1 MEMNRRTIY
10 KNKRVT
16 VVGLGVSG
24 FAAACLLKE
33 IGAKVKV
40 TEAAVNK
47 AILGRKENLA
57 KKGIPVEMGG
67 HSEEFIKDSQLF
79 VVSPG
84 VDSTSLPLKFAKR
97 NRVPV
102 IGEIEFA
109 STLCSGEIIAVSGT
123 NGKTTVVSLLEE
135 IFKKAGKKA
144 VACGNIGN
152 PFSAVVMN
160 KKYGFFI
167 LEISSFQLERIKN
180 FRPRI
185 AILLNIGPDHL
196 DWHQSFSSYK
206 KAKSRLF
213 LNQKANDYAILN
225 QDDDCI
231 SSFLPRIKA
240 KKIFFSRRKEVKR
253 GVFVKDNEIVAN
265 FCGKEQRV
273 IDLRKAVLPGQ
284 HNCENYLA
292 ATAGALVMGIS
303 PEIIRKVFQKF
314 HSLPHRTELV
324 KKLKGVCYIDD
335 SKATNLDATKSALQT
350 FPAGKIILILGGR
363 DKGCSFRSLKG
374 LVKKRV
380 KQIILLGEAA
390 ERIEKE
396 FSAPSVRTC
405 RGRIHPTRG
414 LDKSS
419 PYSVPIS
426 KVDSLTEAVKLGK
439 KLSKRGDFV
448 LLSPA
453 CSSFD
458 MFTDYKERGNVFKRA
473 VRNLS

>member
-1 MEMNRRTIY
+1 LKFYKMNY
-10 KNKRVT
+10 CDKRVT

-24 FAAACLLKE
+24 FAVACLLKE

-47 AILGRKENLA
+47 AILARKESLA
-57 KKGIPVEMGG
+57 KKDIPVEVGG
-67 HSEEFIKDSQLF
+67 HCEEFIKDSQLF

-84 VDSTSLPLKFAKR
+84 VDSISLPLKFAQR

-102 IGEIEFA
+102 IGEIELA
-109 STLCSGEIIAVSGT
+109 STLCSGEIIAVTGT
-123 NGKTTVVSLLEE
+123 NGKTTVVSLLGE

-144 VACGNIGN
+144 VVCGNIGN

-160 KKYGFFI
+160 KKYSFFI
-167 LEISSFQLERIKN
+167 LEISSFQLQRIKN
-180 FRPRI
+180 FRPKI

-206 KAKSRLF
+206 KAKSRIF
-213 LNQKANDYAILN
+213 LNQKADDDAILN
-225 QDDDCI
+225 RDDDYI

-240 KKIFFSRRKEVKR
+240 KKIFFSRRKEVKK
-253 GVFVKDNEIVAN
+253 GVFVKDNWIVAN
-265 FCGKEQRV
+265 LYGKEER
-273 IDLRKAVLPGQ
+273 IFDLRKAVLPGQ

-292 ATAGALVMGIS
+292 ATAGALVIGIS
-303 PEIIRKVFQKF
+303 PEIIRKVFQRF
-314 HSLPHRTELV
+314 RSLPHRTELV
-324 KKLKGVCYIDD
+324 RKLKGVCYIDD
-335 SKATNLDATKSALQT
+335 SKATNPDATKSALRT
-350 FPAGKIILILGGR
+350 FPAGKIILILGGK
-363 DKGCSFRSLKG
+363 DKGCCFRSLNA

-380 KQIILLGEAA
+380 KEIILLGEAK
-390 ERIEKE
+390 EKIEKE
-396 FSAPSVRTC
+396 VK
-405 RGRIHPTRG
+405 
-414 LDKSS
+414 KS
-419 PYSVPIS
+419 SVPIS
-426 KVDSLTEAVKLGK
+426 KVSSLEEAVKLGK
-439 KLSKRGDFV
+439 KLGKRGDFV

>member
-1 MEMNRRTIY
+1 MY

-16 VVGLGVSG
+16 VVGLGGSG

-33 IGAKVKV
+33 VGAKVKV

-47 AILGRKENLA
+47 AILERKENLA
-57 KKGIPVEMGG
+57 KKGIAIEVGG
-67 HSEEFIKDSQLF
+67 HNEEFIKDSQLF

-84 VDSTSLPLKFAKR
+84 VNSNSLPLKFAKR

-102 IGEIEFA
+102 IGEIELA
-109 STLCSGEIIAVSGT
+109 STLCSGEIIAVTGT
-123 NGKTTVVSLLEE
+123 NGKTTVVSLLGEV
-135 IFKKAGKKA
+135 FKKAGKK
-144 VACGNIGN
+144 VVVCGNIGN

-160 KKYGFFI
+160 KKYSFFI
-167 LEISSFQLERIKN
+167 LEISSFQLQRIKN
-180 FRPRI
+180 FQPKV

-196 DWHQSFSSYK
+196 DWHQSFSFYK
-206 KAKSRLF
+206 KAKSRIF

-225 QDDDCI
+225 RDDDCI

-240 KKIFFSRRKEVKR
+240 KKIFFSRRKKVKK
-253 GVFVKDNEIVAN
+253 GVFVRNNRIVAN
-265 FCGKEQRV
+265 LYGKEEQ
-273 IDLRKAVLPGQ
+273 IFDLRKAVLLGQ

-303 PEIIRKVFQKF
+303 PEIIPKVFQSF
-314 HSLPHRTELV
+314 RSLPHHTELV
-324 KKLKGVCYIDD
+324 RKLKGVCYIDD

-363 DKGCSFRSLKG
+363 DKGCCFSSLKG

-380 KQIILLGEAA
+380 KRVILLGEAK
-390 ERIEKE
+390 EKIEKE
-396 FSAPSVRTC
+396 
-405 RGRIHPTRG
+405 
-414 LDKSS
+414 LKKS
-419 PYSVPIS
+419 SVPIS
-426 KVDSLTEAVKLGK
+426 KVSFLEEAVKLGK
-439 KLSKRGDFV
+439 KLGKKGDFV